1 MKKPEKQRSSEY
13 DKFLPKV
20 KRSHLLNEAQET
32 ELKVLRKNGAT
43 FQELAEKFNIS
54 KSCAQNYASNDPLI
68 WEKVRVNNKKWY
80 DENFVPGVRKLTKE
94 QKKRKRL
101 TDIEFRKTLRGF
113 FIGLYNSKI
122 SSLRKKEKL
131 QEIHKDVPMITI
143 EDLLWLWG
151 EHVRTYGVNCY
162 YTGIP
167 LTFYD
172 PDNLRAPTLCTIDR
186 FDSEKGYTVEN
197 IVFCSWEFN
206 NRKGS
211 VSVADCKLILQKHEK
226 RNQ

>member
-20 KRSHLLNEAQET
+20 KRSHLLSEAQET

-43 FQELAEKFNIS
+43 CRELAEKFNIS
-54 KSCAQNYASNDPLI
+54 KSCAQRYASNDPSI
-68 WEKVRVNNKKWY
+68 KEKVKVSNKKWY
-80 DENFVPGVRKLTKE
+80 DKNFVPGVRKLTKE

-101 TDIEFRKTLRGF
+101 TVIKFRKTLRGF

-162 YTGIP
+162 YTGVP

-186 FDSEKGYTVEN
+186 FDSEKGYTVDN
-197 IVFCSWEFN
+197 VVFCSWAFN
-206 NRKGS
+206 NRKAG
-211 VSVADCKLILQKHEK
+211 VSVADCKLILQKHEE